1 MGYIGI
7 CGPKTYGFSAVLA
20 INWISMLAEF
30 GHFGHKYRVWFLYS
44 SLDMSMFLAEKP
56 LFHHYRKENQQKPF
70 TNYVYGNL
78 TFV

>member
-1 MGYIGI
+1 
-7 CGPKTYGFSAVLA
+7 
-20 INWISMLAEF
+20 MLAEF

-70 TNYVYGNL
+70 TNYVYGDL